1 MKSVLQKPIYVFLI
15 SMLLVAL
22 PLFLFPINLFQG
34 VIVYQEG
41 LVETTVQAPLSLSY
55 FVGIGY
61 NPDDLMGIKSFYLK
75 PGGYVLAALLI
86 LGIPGLI
93 AYRVNLRK

>member
-1 MKSVLQKPIYVFLI
+1 MKANFKKPLFVFLI
-15 SMLLVAL
+15 SMILIGL

-41 LVETTVQAPLSLSY
+41 LVETTVEAPLSLSY
-55 FVGIGY
+55 FIGLGY
-61 NPDDLMGIKSFYLK
+61 SPDDLMGIKSFLLK
-75 PGGYVLAALLI
+75 PGGYLLATLLI

>member
-15 SMLLVAL
+15 SMLLIAL

-41 LVETTVQAPLSLSY
+41 LVETTVEAPLSLSY
-55 FVGIGY
+55 FVGMGY
-61 NPDDLMGIKSFYLK
+61 NPDDLMGIKSFHLK
-75 PGGYVLAALLI
+75 PGGYVLATLLI